1 VQIRLKQENCI
12 ILSKCLHQDLDK
24 GFRKL
29 EYLVVSFT
37 HKNTDIATR
46 EKIAFNNDLEKE
58 SFLKKILSNDIINE
72 AILLSTCNRI
82 ELLLSTHDS
91 KASGKLAIDKFAN
104 HSALEHDDLFHRAD
118 IYDNE
123 SAIHHIFTVASS
135 LDSLVVG
142 ETQIAGQLKD
152 SFKFSIDKGFSG
164 QKLSRV
170 IHYAFKCAAR
180 VRNAT
185 QLGSGSVSVA
195 STAVAQAK
203 QMYQDRD
210 GVKALVIGAGEMSD
224 LACRHLLKYGFDVLI
239 CSRNIKKA
247 RVLAH
252 SIISDGNGEEYEPSR
267 IEVRP
272 YDELETL
279 LNSMELMITAT
290 SAPYPIIK
298 KEMLK
303 EVDFTRNWF
312 DIALPRDIDNIE
324 FKDLNIFSVD
334 DLQCIV
340 DDNMALRASQAKEAY
355 FIVGSMTTEF
365 YNWLNTLSVEPVI
378 KELHSK
384 SDEIIEKKIQSAIKK
399 HFIRK
404 EDEEN
409 IKKLCQTVMAEFLHN
424 PTKKLK
430 NLSNSHEGDV
440 VLGTTQNLFGLTKE

>member
-1 VQIRLKQENCI
+1 M
-12 ILSKCLHQDLDK
+12 
-24 GFRKL
+24 
-29 EYLVVSFT
+29 EYLVISFT

-46 EKIAFNNDLEKE
+46 EKIAFNNDLEKDA
-58 SFLKKILSNDIINE
+58 FLKKILSNEIINE

-82 ELLLSTHDS
+82 ELLISTPNS
-91 KASGKLAIDKFAN
+91 KESGKIAIENFAH
-104 HSALEHDDLFHRAD
+104 HSSLISNELYNRAD

-152 SFKFSIDKGFSG
+152 AFKFSIDKGYSE

-170 IHYAFKCAAR
+170 IHFAFKCAAG

-195 STAVAQAK
+195 STAVSQAK
-203 QMYQDRD
+203 QLYKDRSD
-210 GVKALVIGAGEMSD
+210 VKALVIGAGEMSE
-224 LACRHLLKYGFDVLI
+224 LACRHLLKYGFDVVI

-252 SIISDGNGEEYEPSR
+252 SIVTDGNGDEYKASQ
-267 IEVRP
+267 IDVRP
-272 YDELETL
+272 YDELEVL
-279 LNSMELMITAT
+279 LNSMELMVTAT

-298 KEMLK
+298 KEMLH
-303 EVDFTRNWF
+303 EVDFVRNWF
-312 DIALPRDIDNIE
+312 DIALPRDIDNIT
-324 FKDLNIFSVD
+324 FKDVNIYSVD

-340 DDNMALRASQAKEAY
+340 DDNMALRASKAKEAY
-355 FIVGSMTTEF
+355 SIVGSMTTDF

-378 KELHSK
+378 KNLHLR
-384 SDEIIEKKIQSAIKK
+384 SDEIIEKKLQSAIKK
-399 HFIRK
+399 HFIRT

-409 IKKLCQTVMAEFLHN
+409 IKKLCQTVMAEFLHH
-424 PTKKLK
+424 PTVQLK
-430 NLSNSHEGDV
+430 NISNSHEGDV
-440 VLGTTQNLFGLTKE
+440 YLGTAQNLFGLKEE